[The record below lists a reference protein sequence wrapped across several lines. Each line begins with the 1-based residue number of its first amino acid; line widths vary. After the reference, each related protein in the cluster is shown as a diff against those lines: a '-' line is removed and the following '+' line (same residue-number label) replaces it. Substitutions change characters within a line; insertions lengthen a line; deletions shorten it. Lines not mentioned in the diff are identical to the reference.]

1 MEVAGGYVTCCFA
14 IRLKKDLKVLKDLK
28 ALLRFIALKDR
39 KLLKGGGGKHDFRG
53 KVSNCWSSKNGTT
66 LFRLRILSKHG
77 DIMSVVVDIRKY
89 QKYAHHVLEL
99 LDLLRRKNLH
109 LELDML
115 GGTFNDLFFSP

>member
-1 MEVAGGYVTCCFA
+1 MLFC
-14 IRLKKDLKVLKDLK
+14 RSPKKDLKVLKDLK

-39 KLLKGGGGKHDFRG
+39 KLLKGGGGRYDFRS
-53 KVSNCWSSKNGTT
+53 KVSNCWSSKNWED

-89 QKYAHHVLEL
+89 QKYANHMLEP
-99 LDLLRRKNLH
+99 LDLFRRKNLH
-109 LELDML
+109 IELSML